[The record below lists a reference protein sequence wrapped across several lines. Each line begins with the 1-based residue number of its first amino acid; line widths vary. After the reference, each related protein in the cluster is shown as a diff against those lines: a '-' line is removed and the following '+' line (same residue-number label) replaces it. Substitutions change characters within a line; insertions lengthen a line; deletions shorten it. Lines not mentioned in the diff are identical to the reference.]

1 MFSASSLKL
10 EADCEFKP
18 LSQRRSTVYCMFQQ
32 LRRPPFAVSVHFLF
46 ISMRINRPFWVSRID
61 KLRCNLGHNPLLPIR
76 PSSRRVVVGVNRMSQ
91 HSQIERLKFGRF
103 RNKRLMLSVPVTCSD
118 NCEY

>member
-1 MFSASSLKL
+1 MFGASSLKL

-18 LSQRRSTVYCMFQQ
+18 LSQRRSTFIACSNSSGGLLLQCLSGVS
-32 LRRPPFAVSVHFLF
+32 AV
-46 ISMRINRPFWVSRID
+46 WVSRIG

-76 PSSRRVVVGVNRMSQ
+76 SSPRRVVVGVMRTSQ

-103 RNKRLMLSVPVTCSD
+103 RNKRLMLPVPVTCSD
-118 NCEY
+118 HCEY